1 MASMA
6 MLLVHQRVSFFC
18 EKEVIPKLGFPANLS
33 DAFFFEHELI
43 RNPPVWDGDMSCKKS
58 PPYFDHQM
66 SQGFSYSNRFE
77 EFLLIDV
84 YVS

>member
-1 MASMA
+1 M
-6 MLLVHQRVSFFC
+6 R
-18 EKEVIPKLGFPANLS
+18 
-33 DAFFFEHELI
+33 FFFEHELI

-84 YVS
+84 YLSRKISVFPAAPVHC